1 MYASYFSSREDFGF
15 WPLESKKF
23 CPKKKPLCFFGSS
36 QNTKISEHCS
46 GVWENVYIYTCLGIC
61 MLSNMYLHVRSEL
74 YIHNIYICM
83 HVTACIFGW
92 HIATSLI
99 ENLGNNSAFPN
110 SHVSLPTGV
119 SHQLIMVEEVP
130 SSVISP
136 SNLCTKNRICLKPVQ
151 RMVYKVVY
159 EKKS

>member
-15 WPLESKKF
+15 WPLEPKKF

-36 QNTKISEHCS
+36 QNTKISEHSS
-46 GVWENVYIYTCLGIC
+46 GVWENVYIYIHVWEYACYQICTYMLGQ
-61 MLSNMYLHVRSEL
+61 N
-74 YIHNIYICM
+74 YIYIIYICM

>member
-1 MYASYFSSREDFGF
+1 MLHIFRHGRILGFDPWSPKNSVQKRSRCAFSEAHKIRKFRNIPVVFGKMYIY
-15 WPLESKKF
+15 
-23 CPKKKPLCFFGSS
+23 
-36 QNTKISEHCS
+36 IH
-46 GVWENVYIYTCLGIC
+46 VWEYACYQICTYMLGQNYIYI
-61 MLSNMYLHVRSEL
+61 
-74 YIHNIYICM
+74 IYICM